1 MKAAREAMNQM
12 IEAWKEIP
20 DLPDEISPPPESQ
33 TSSKGMRYHILF
45 LFLCNCC
52 MFNVVILLLVG

>member
-1 MKAAREAMNQM
+1 MNQM